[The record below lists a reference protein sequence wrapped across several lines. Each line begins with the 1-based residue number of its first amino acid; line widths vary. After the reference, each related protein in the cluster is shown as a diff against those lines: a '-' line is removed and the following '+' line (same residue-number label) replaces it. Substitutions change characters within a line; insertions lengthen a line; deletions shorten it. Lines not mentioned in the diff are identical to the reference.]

1 MSKQFFLNKAASH
14 ATLSFLLCIDRCKM
28 KNLQPL
34 LLFFAGDGCL
44 LSLSLSLSVC
54 LCLYAFM
61 KQIFLSKEDILL
73 HIRFLKLVH
82 SEEKIT

>member
-1 MSKQFFLNKAASH
+1 MRHYHFFYVSTDVKWKTCSP
-14 ATLSFLLCIDRCKM
+14 SYFS
-28 KNLQPL
+28 
-34 LLFFAGDGCL
+34 
-44 LSLSLSLSVC
+44 SLVTVVYSLYLSLSVC